1 MIKTFD
7 KVCEVQSDKAT
18 VEITSRFDGVVARV
32 YSVEG
37 DVVKVGSTLID
48 IRTEGSAVETPAAGA
63 ARPAAAAPS
72 SSAVVEQSRQ
82 AGIPASSKILTTPA
96 VRKIAKENKVD
107 LSLVIPTG
115 PKGRIIKE
123 DVQRYIQGKQ
133 APVAA
138 APRAAA
144 PSHSAAHHTPGPV
157 SNTPVPSGVV
167 PQDQR
172 VPIRGIQR
180 MMVKSMTE
188 SLQIPH
194 LTYCEEVTFDRLR
207 QLRESLKADLGKR
220 GIKFS
225 YMPLLIKATSLALAH
240 YPVLNASI
248 AENGTE
254 MIYHSNHNIGLAM
267 DTPKG
272 LLVPVIKQVQ
282 LKSILDIAIEL
293 GHLQEAASKGALT
306 EAHLSGGT
314 FSLSNIGSI
323 GGTYAAPVVVLPQVA
338 IGALGRTQVLP
349 RYVDKRGE
357 PASLES
363 IENGE
368 AIVAPVSIM
377 NVSWSADHR
386 VVEGATIARFSNKF
400 KNYIENPSLMVAE
413 LR

>member
-1 MIKTFD
+1 MY
-7 KVCEVQSDKAT
+7 Q
-18 VEITSRFDGVVARV
+18 
-32 YSVEG
+32 
-37 DVVKVGSTLID
+37 VGSTLID
-48 IRTEGSAVETPAAGA
+48 IRTEGAAVSETPASSG
-63 ARPAAAAPS
+63 ARPAVAAPS
-72 SSAVVEQSRQ
+72 SSAFVEQSRQ

-96 VRKIAKENKVD
+96 VRKIAKENNID
-107 LSLVIPTG
+107 LSLVAPTG

-123 DVQRYIQGKQ
+123 DVLRFLQGKQ
-133 APVAA
+133 APVA
-138 APRAAA
+138 RAST
-144 PSHSAAHHTPGPV
+144 PSHTVAHTPGPV
-157 SNTPVPSGVV
+157 TNPVVPTGVV

-194 LTYCEEVTFDRLR
+194 LTYCEEITFDRLR

-248 AENGTE
+248 SENGTE

-363 IENGE
+363 IENGD
-368 AIVAPVSIM
+368 AVVAPVSIM